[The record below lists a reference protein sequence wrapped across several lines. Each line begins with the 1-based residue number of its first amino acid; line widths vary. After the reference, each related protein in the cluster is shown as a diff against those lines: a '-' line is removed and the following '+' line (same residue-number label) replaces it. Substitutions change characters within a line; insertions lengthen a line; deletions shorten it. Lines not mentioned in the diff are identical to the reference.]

1 LHTDVKNN
9 TSNIDLDQLANKY
22 GVTISRL
29 SHRMIRN
36 NELAKEAA
44 QETWFE
50 IIKSIRQF
58 KGNSEISTWIYTI
71 AKRTILRYAQS
82 ERIYKDREITAHFEL
97 EPIEYHGQEQEK
109 KEWVKEK
116 CDDCLTAFCHCLD
129 NEARLIFLFKN
140 VAGLSN
146 SQISEVMEIGEENIR
161 QILSRSKAKVRNFLN
176 NNCIL
181 YNPDGQCKCRIR
193 KHILAVNLDKEF
205 ERLTQAAHVI
215 EFFKKFDLQLPR
227 KNYWEKF
234 ISATVTN

>member
-1 LHTDVKNN
+1 LKNN
-9 TSNIDLDQLANKY
+9 ASNIDLAQLADKY
-22 GVTISRL
+22 GITISRL

-50 IIKSIRQF
+50 IIKSIWQF
-58 KGNSEISTWIYTI
+58 QGNSEISTWIYTI

-82 ERIYKDREITAHFEL
+82 ERIYKDREITGHFEL
-97 EPIEYHGQEQEK
+97 ESIEYSGKEQDK

-116 CDDCLTAFCHCLD
+116 CDSCLTAFCHCLD

-140 VAGLSN
+140 IAELEN
-146 SQISEVMEIGEENIR
+146 SQISKVMNINEDNIR
-161 QILSRSKAKVRNFLN
+161 QILSRSRAKVRNFMN

-181 YNPDGQCKCRIR
+181 FNPAGQCKCRIR

-205 ERLTQAAHVI
+205 ERLARAANVI
-215 EFFKKFDLQLPR
+215 EFFKKFDIQLPR

-234 ISATVTN
+234 VAETVTN